1 MPHTLSPLLP
11 DDHPAAAT
19 LLHTSLVTWYETHL
33 RQGARFGD
41 SPEPFRLIPDAYAA
55 LDPNQ
60 AIAAR
65 DTATGTLLGVCFVHP
80 RETHHALGIVATA
93 PEAAGRGIARAMV
106 TEAIHRATAAGLPL
120 RLVSSL
126 LNLDSY
132 SLYTR
137 LGFVPGPV
145 FQDLLFNVPA
155 TGLPVPAPA
164 GTDRIRLAR
173 PNEAPALADYEHS
186 LQGIRREQD
195 YRFFLENRVGQ
206 WRVHVSENEAGQ
218 INGFLVTSL
227 NPAMPMLGPGVIATQ
242 PTATALIW
250 TALNALPGQSYVLLA
265 PATAPTLI
273 HTLYTWGGRNIEL
286 HIAQSHGPTP
296 TPNGLTFP
304 TFLPESA

>member
-1 MPHTLSPLLP
+1 MSFTLTPLLP
-11 DDHPAAAT
+11 SDHPATAT
-19 LLHTSLVTWYETHL
+19 LLHTSLVTWYETNL

-41 SPEPFRLIPDAYAA
+41 SPDPFLLFPDAYAA

-65 DTATGTLLGVCFVHP
+65 DTESGLLLGVCFVHP
-80 RETHHALGIVATA
+80 RETHHAIGIVATS
-93 PEAAGRGIARAMV
+93 PEAAGRGIAKAMV
-106 TEAIHRATAAGLPL
+106 TEAIRSATAAGLPL

-126 LNLDSY
+126 LNLDSF

-145 FQDLLFNVPA
+145 FQDLLFNIPT
-155 TGLPVPAPA
+155 TGLTASAPI
-164 GTDRIRLAR
+164 GIDRIRLAL
-173 PNEAPALADYEHS
+173 PHEAPALADFEYA

-195 YRFFLENRVGQ
+195 YRFFLENHVGQ
-206 WRVHVSENEAGQ
+206 WRVHISEDDAGQ

-227 NPAMPMLGPGVIATQ
+227 NPAVPMLGPGVVASES
-242 PTATALIW
+242 TALPLIW

-273 HTLYTWGGRNIEL
+273 RNLYTWGGRNIEL

-296 TPNGLTFP
+296 PARGLTFP